1 MISIAFPNILNDTH
15 TNLVKDHQATVSNLM
30 LVLMSTKNSLFGDP
44 YFGSNIQKL
53 MFEQNDVVLKDIVID
68 DIYSAIKE
76 FVPQLRLSRNDISI
90 VQTRTSIDVNIR
102 ATNLIDYQ
110 TDLFTINL
118 VGSDK

>member
-1 MISIAFPNILNDTH
+1 MISIAFPNILNDTY
-15 TNLVKDHQATVSNLM
+15 TNVVKDHQATVSNLM

-44 YFGSNIQKL
+44 YFGSNIKKL
-53 MFEQNDVVLKDIVID
+53 MFEQNDVILKDIVID

-76 FVPQLRLSRNDISI
+76 FIPQLRLRRTDINI
-90 VQTRTSIDVNIR
+90 VQTRTLIDVNIR

-118 VGSDK
+118 TGSDK

>member
-76 FVPQLRLSRNDISI
+76 FVPQLQLSRNDISI
-90 VQTRTSIDVNIR
+90 VQTRTSIDVSIR

-118 VGSDK
+118 IGSDK

>member
-76 FVPQLRLSRNDISI
+76 FVPQLKLSRNDISI
-90 VQTRTSIDVNIR
+90 VQTRTSIDVSIR

-118 VGSDK
+118 IGSDK